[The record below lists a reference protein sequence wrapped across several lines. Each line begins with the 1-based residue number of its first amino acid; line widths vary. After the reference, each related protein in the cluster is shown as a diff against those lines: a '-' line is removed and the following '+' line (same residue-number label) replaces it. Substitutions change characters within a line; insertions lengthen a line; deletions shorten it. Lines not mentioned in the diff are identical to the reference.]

1 MLNYSNAPIEV
12 IVKNWNYR
20 KIKNYFNT
28 FYKKKPIISL
38 AFKHHFSKQK
48 HKIKVAHIIKFSNL
62 YIRPLDK
69 NKYISVIVKYQFSM
83 YIVLLLH
90 NTSFQ
95 LNDHSTFLN
104 L

>member
-20 KIKNYFNT
+20 KINNYFNT

-48 HKIKVAHIIKFSNL
+48 HKIKVAYVIKFSNL
-62 YIRPLDK
+62 YIRPVDK
-69 NKYISVIVKYQFSM
+69 NKYISVIVKYLFSM
-83 YIVLLLH
+83 YFCYTTHHFSLMTIAR
-90 NTSFQ
+90 S
-95 LNDHSTFLN
+95 
-104 L
+104 